1 MNPLS
6 SKVHFLAQ
14 TRQTKRR
21 TNRTENHHE
30 QISAPES
37 RACADVFQLCIE
49 AFCLRMLRGALLM
62 RKTAGMRRA
71 ENREITVVFFLFA
84 LYNSDE
90 SVEKSKYVCSVC
102 KKKSQ
107 LSPFQ
112 KAKAYKND
120 VESSHRRTGK
130 SFHHVGAVSS
140 YFLTFCL
147 PLSANA
153 FFSTFKRSDAGSLE

>member
-1 MNPLS
+1 MLRYAYSEDIHEHCNAIFVVG
-6 SKVHFLAQ
+6 KK
-14 TRQTKRR
+14 RQKQHRG
-21 TNRTENHHE
+21 
-30 QISAPES
+30 I
-37 RACADVFQLCIE
+37 
-49 AFCLRMLRGALLM
+49 CLRVLPGALLI

-71 ENREITVVFFLFA
+71 EKTMAIFARNRSWDNSGLFLFA
-84 LYNSDE
+84 PYNSDE

-112 KAKAYKND
+112 KAEAYKND
-120 VESSHRRTGK
+120 VESCHRRTEK
-130 SFHHVGAVSS
+130 SFHHVSAVSS

>member
-1 MNPLS
+1 M
-6 SKVHFLAQ
+6 
-14 TRQTKRR
+14 
-21 TNRTENHHE
+21 
-30 QISAPES
+30 
-37 RACADVFQLCIE
+37 
-49 AFCLRMLRGALLM
+49 
-62 RKTAGMRRA
+62 
-71 ENREITVVFFLFA
+71 VFFLFA

-120 VESSHRRTGK
+120 VEYCHRRTGK
-130 SFHHVGAVSS
+130 SFHHVSAVSS

>member
-1 MNPLS
+1 
-6 SKVHFLAQ
+6 
-14 TRQTKRR
+14 
-21 TNRTENHHE
+21 
-30 QISAPES
+30 
-37 RACADVFQLCIE
+37 
-49 AFCLRMLRGALLM
+49 M

-71 ENREITVVFFLFA
+71 EKTMAIFARNRSWDNSGLFA

-90 SVEKSKYVCSVC
+90 SVEKAKYVCSVC

-120 VESSHRRTGK
+120 VESCHKRTGK
-130 SFHHVGAVSS
+130 SFHHVSAVSS